1 MPEAHSSLWS
11 EGFAQAD
18 PTVTP
23 EPEFATPDK
32 RQSFIFGLHEC
43 AISTVINQ
51 HESLV
56 AALDSGVI
64 ARRIFAFDDEI
75 HVITSPEDYGFFG
88 GQNEMTVVPIKHKL

>member
-1 MPEAHSSLWS
+1 
-11 EGFAQAD
+11 
-18 PTVTP
+18 
-23 EPEFATPDK
+23 
-32 RQSFIFGLHEC
+32 
-43 AISTVINQ
+43 VINQ

-88 GQNEMTVVPIKHKL
+88 GQNEMTIVPIKHKL